1 MEVLKSDW
9 KIILASKFW
18 HITCQSQCMYV
29 LYIYTVPIRINL
41 TGNAW
46 QNAFCFRSAR
56 VPVPVLYPFCIR
68 SVSVLFPFRS
78 RSVSVPSVSVLETR
92 TGVRYKCII
101 SNGNRTKWSPIRSV
115 IIRVIRKSG
124 ATAQRESD
132 LFITSMITVQI
143 GRHKVLLPINYR
155 NYNFREKKN
164 TKVWKWKVYIKS
176 FYTLPWWLKPRSG
189 LVALSYNLEC
199 DWLINKLS
207 DNKLS
212 DNNLTSE

>member
-1 MEVLKSDW
+1 MIEKLYWQANFGISLVSLS
-9 KIILASKFW
+9 A
-18 HITCQSQCMYV
+18 CMY
-29 LYIYTVPIRINL
+29 YIYI
-41 TGNAW
+41 
-46 QNAFCFRSAR
+46 C
-56 VPVPVLYPFCIR
+56 
-68 SVSVLFPFRS
+68 
-78 RSVSVPSVSVLETR
+78 
-92 TGVRYKCII
+92 YKCII

-124 ATAQRESD
+124 TTAQRESD

-155 NYNFREKKN
+155 YYNFKEKKN

-199 DWLINKLS
+199 DWLIKKLS

-212 DNNLTSE
+212 DNNLTSQLVENRNFLHQSQWRKL